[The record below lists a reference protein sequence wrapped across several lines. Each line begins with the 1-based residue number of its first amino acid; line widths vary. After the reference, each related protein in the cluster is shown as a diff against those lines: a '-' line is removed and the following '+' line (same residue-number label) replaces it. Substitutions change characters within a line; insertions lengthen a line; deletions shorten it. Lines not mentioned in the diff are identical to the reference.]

1 MKTFALALFST
12 LLSLSN
18 AGYWEAGPCPPKPPV
33 VTPFDTERYLG
44 NWYAQWETPMPYAT
58 EDNTCTGY
66 QYGARGENDINLY
79 IISTLR
85 DGRISDV
92 CGWLEPVDS
101 ENPTGDLYIHMG
113 SAVDPGWI
121 LDTDYDSFSV
131 TYSCENHPLELSH
144 KKTASIDTRDPNPSQ
159 ETIDKAFE
167 VFESNGL
174 IFDDWYPIA
183 HSDDCVYDRSPSCK
197 DNWE

>member
-66 QYGARGENDINLY
+66 QYGARGESDINLY
-79 IISTLR
+79 IISTLP

-101 ENPTGDLYIHMG
+101 ENPSGDLYIHMG

-131 TYSCENHPLELSH
+131 TYSRRIPPATS
-144 KKTASIDTRDPNPSQ
+144 TSTWVPRWTP
-159 ETIDKAFE
+159 
-167 VFESNGL
+167 
-174 IFDDWYPIA
+174 
-183 HSDDCVYDRSPSCK
+183 
-197 DNWE
+197 

>member
-1 MKTFALALFST
+1 MGKKATKMKTYALALFST

-92 CGWLEPVDS
+92 CGWL
-101 ENPTGDLYIHMG
+101 
-113 SAVDPGWI
+113 
-121 LDTDYDSFSV
+121 DTDYDSFSV

-144 KKTASIDTRDPNPSQ
+144 KKTASIDTRD
-159 ETIDKAFE
+159 
-167 VFESNGL
+167 
-174 IFDDWYPIA
+174 
-183 HSDDCVYDRSPSCK
+183 
-197 DNWE
+197 

>member
-1 MKTFALALFST
+1 MGTLRKKSPSKKATKMKTFALALFSA

-18 AGYWEAGPCPPKPPV
+18 VGYWEAGPCPPKPPV

-44 NWYAQWETPMPYAT
+44 DWYAQWETPMPYAT

-92 CGWLEPVDS
+92 C
-101 ENPTGDLYIHMG
+101 
-113 SAVDPGWI
+113 GWI